1 MEFKESDL
9 PGIGKKFSI
18 ITSEKFKISVVVHVT
33 GKREMFVFEPDDYD
47 EPVCDVVLTEEE
59 ANQLGSVLMGAYY
72 RPEQEKEKKLL
83 IENLA
88 IEWIKVPSNSPI
100 AGKKI
105 GESQIRQRTGVTVI
119 AIMKEKEGE
128 TIVNPL
134 PDNLIEGGDTIVII
148 GTRDQIERF
157 LREFNIDGR

>member
-1 MEFKESDL
+1 MEFRESDL

-18 ITSEKFKISVVVHVT
+18 ITAEKYKITIVVHVT

-47 EPVCDVVLTEEE
+47 EPICDVVMTEEE

-72 RPEQEKEKKLL
+72 RPEQEREKELL

-88 IEWIKVPSNSPI
+88 IEWVKVPKNSPI
-100 AGKKI
+100 AGKAIK
-105 GESQIRQRTGVTVI
+105 ESQIRQRTGVTVI
-119 AIMKEKEGE
+119 AIMKEDQ

-134 PDNLIEGGDTIVII
+134 PDEIINAGDTVVII
-148 GTRDQIERF
+148 GTREQVEKF
-157 LREFNIDGR
+157 FREFNING

>member
-47 EPVCDVVLTEEE
+47 EPICDVVLTEEE

-72 RPEQEKEKKLL
+72 RPEQEKERKLL

-88 IEWIKVPSNSPI
+88 IEWIKVPQDSPI
-100 AGKKI
+100 AGKQIK
-105 GESQIRQRTGVTVI
+105 ESQIRQRTGVTVI
-119 AIMKEKEGE
+119 AIMKEDK

-134 PDNLIEGGDTIVII
+134 PEHLIESGDTIVVI
-148 GTRDQIERF
+148 GTRDQIDRF
-157 LREFNIDGR
+157 LREYNIDGR

>member
-18 ITSEKFKISVVVHVT
+18 ITTEKFKISVVVHVT
-33 GKREMFVFEPDDYD
+33 GKRELFIFEPDDYD
-47 EPVCDVVLTEEE
+47 EPICDVVLTEEE

-72 RPEQEKEKKLL
+72 RPEQEKERKLF

-88 IEWIKVPSNSPI
+88 IEWIKVPSDSPI

-119 AIMKEKEGE
+119 AIMKEED

-134 PDNLIEGGDTIVII
+134 PEDVIEGGDTIVII
-148 GTRDQIERF
+148 GTRDQVERF

>member
-1 MEFKESDL
+1 MEFRESDL

-18 ITSEKFKISVVVHVT
+18 ITADKFKISIVVHVT
-33 GKREMFVFEPDDYD
+33 GKREMFIFEPDDYD
-47 EPVCDVVLTEEE
+47 EPLCDVVLTEEE

-72 RPEQEKEKKLL
+72 RPEQEKEKELL

-88 IEWIKVPSNSPI
+88 IEWVKVPPDSSI

-105 GESQIRQRTGVTVI
+105 KESQIRQKTGVTVI
-119 AIMKEKEGE
+119 AIMKKDE

-134 PDNLIEGGDTIVII
+134 PDEVIDSGDTIVIV
-148 GTRDQIERF
+148 GTREQVGRF
-157 LREFNIDGR
+157 MKEYNIDA